1 MTDRFADGDLCLL
14 IDAKGRKH
22 LVDLQPGRTFQF
34 HAGVIRHEDIIG
46 AEAGVVVR
54 TGTGAKVAALRP
66 RLADYVLTMRRGA
79 QVVYPKDLGP
89 MIHWGDARPGHL
101 VVEAGTGSGALTMA
115 LLAAV
120 GPTGRVVSVD
130 RREDH
135 QEHARGVMERL
146 LGELPANLELVVGD
160 VAEVVADHRP
170 DRVFL
175 DLPEPW
181 HVVPPAAEALTPGG
195 VLCAYLPTIPQVMHL
210 HDALRRARRYAAV
223 ETFETLHR
231 EWQFEGRSVRPRSQ
245 MVGHTGFITVARSVV
260 GEALDEDEY
269 DAAEDDQDA

>member
-1 MTDRFADGDLCLL
+1 VTDRFADGDLCLL

-22 LVDLQPGRTFQF
+22 LVDLRAGRTFQF

-89 MIHWGDARPGHL
+89 MIHWGDARTGHL

-135 QEHARGVMERL
+135 QAHARGVMERF
-146 LGELPANLELVVGD
+146 LGAIPANLELVVGE
-160 VAEVVADHRP
+160 VAEVVSLHRP

-181 HVVPPAAEALTPGG
+181 HVVSPAAEALTPGG
-195 VLCAYLPTIPQVMHL
+195 VLCSYLPTVPQVMHL

-260 GEALDEDEY
+260 GAALDEDET
-269 DAAEDDQDA
+269 DPAESQFEG

>member
-1 MTDRFADGDLCLL
+1 MTDRFADGELCLL

-22 LVDLQPGRTFQF
+22 LVDLRPGRTFQF

-115 LLAAV
+115 ILAAV

-160 VAEVVADHRP
+160 VAEEVAHHRP

-210 HDALRRARRYAAV
+210 RDALRRARRYAAV

-260 GEALDEDEY
+260 GETLDEDEQEATQDDG
-269 DAAEDDQDA
+269 DA

>member
-1 MTDRFADGDLCLL
+1 
-14 IDAKGRKH
+14 
-22 LVDLQPGRTFQF
+22 
-34 HAGVIRHEDIIG
+34 VIRHEDIIG

-120 GPTGRVVSVD
+120 GPSGQVISVD

-146 LGELPANLELVVGD
+146 LGKLPANLELVVGD
-160 VAEVVADHRP
+160 VAEEVAHHRP
-170 DRVFL
+170 DRLFL

-210 HDALRRARRYAAV
+210 RDALRRARRYAGV

-260 GEALDEDEY
+260 GEALEEDGLDE
-269 DAAEDDQDA
+269 AADDLEA